1 MNLYKHQMRKI
12 NIKKKLLM
20 NDAIFSKNDF
30 NNKVKNKIFKQSV
43 FYMNPIDVIQD
54 FLDNYD

>member
-1 MNLYKHQMRKI
+1 MSLYKYKMRKI
-12 NIKKKLLM
+12 NIKTRILM

-43 FYMNPIDVIQD
+43 FYMNPIDVTQD
-54 FLDNYD
+54 FLDNYN